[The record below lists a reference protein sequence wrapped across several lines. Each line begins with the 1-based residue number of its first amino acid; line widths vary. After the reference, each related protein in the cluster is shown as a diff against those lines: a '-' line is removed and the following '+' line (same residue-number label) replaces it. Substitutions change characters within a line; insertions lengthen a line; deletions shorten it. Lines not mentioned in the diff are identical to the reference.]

1 MTNRENYKRAF
12 SSLHTSECFS
22 CRLEETM
29 KVKSSLIEW
38 RRALAAAGILLAVM
52 VGGSTA
58 YAANVGGIQRAIQI
72 WLHGDQTEAVLTVDE
87 TAGTYTITDKNGTM
101 IEGGGGVSIDA
112 DGKERPLTAEEITQD
127 LANRVTTDT
136 IDGRMYLLYHSQKFD
151 ITDKFADSD
160 YYFVT
165 LKDSDTTLYVTVSK
179 DGAVASSPDRYPQPG
194 KDFSNDA
201 VAK

>member
-1 MTNRENYKRAF
+1 
-12 SSLHTSECFS
+12 
-22 CRLEETM
+22 
-29 KVKSSLIEW
+29 
-38 RRALAAAGILLAVM
+38 
-52 VGGSTA
+52 
-58 YAANVGGIQRAIQI
+58 
-72 WLHGDQTEAVLTVDE
+72 
-87 TAGTYTITDKNGTM
+87 M
-101 IEGGGGVSIDA
+101 IEGGGGVAVSA
-112 DGKERPLTAEEITQD
+112 DGKERPLTAEEIAQD

-160 YYFVT
+160 CYFVT
-165 LKDSDTTLYVTVSK
+165 LKDNDTTLYVTVSK

>member
-12 SSLHTSECFS
+12 SSLHTSERFS

-29 KVKSSLIEW
+29 KVKSSLIGW
-38 RRALAAAGILLAVM
+38 HRALAAAGILLAVM

-112 DGKERPLTAEEITQD
+112 DGKERPLTAEEIAEH
-127 LANRVTTDT
+127 LANEVATDT
-136 IDGRMYLLYHSQKFD
+136 TDGRMYLLYHSRKFD

-165 LKDSDTTLYVTVSK
+165 LKDNDTTLYVTVSK
-179 DGAVASSPDRYPQPG
+179 DGAVASSPDRYLQPS
-194 KDFSNDA
+194 KDFSNA
-201 VAK
+201 VPK

>member
-12 SSLHTSECFS
+12 SSLHTSERFS

-29 KVKSSLIEW
+29 KVKSSLIGW

-101 IEGGGGVSIDA
+101 IEGGGGV
-112 DGKERPLTAEEITQD
+112 EEIAEH
-127 LANRVTTDT
+127 LANEVATDT

-165 LKDSDTTLYVTVSK
+165 LKDNDTTLYVTVSK